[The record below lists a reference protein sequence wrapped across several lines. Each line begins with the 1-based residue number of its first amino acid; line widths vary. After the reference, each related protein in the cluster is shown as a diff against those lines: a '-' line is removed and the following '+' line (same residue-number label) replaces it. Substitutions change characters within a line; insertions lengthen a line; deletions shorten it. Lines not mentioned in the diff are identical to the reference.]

1 MKLVILSGRSG
12 SGKSVA
18 LNALEDSGY
27 YCIDNLPMALA
38 LEVRNRHF
46 KHTDALAISVDA
58 RNPNDL
64 VHFTQELERIKTVHP
79 ELKVIFTDANESV
92 LLKRFSETRRRHPL
106 THMGI
111 SLRDAMKQE
120 EQLIAPIRAAA
131 DLVINT
137 SSLTPHELREQIR
150 SRVTKNGSSNMD
162 ILFTSFG
169 FKHGAPQD
177 ADFIFDA
184 RCLPNPHWVAELRPF
199 TGRDAPIQEYLGADS
214 QVMEYIWQLRV
225 FLDTWLPEFAKQDRS
240 YFTFAVGCTGGKH
253 RSVYIVEKLNEHFA
267 GLYPNVQIRHRQLDK
282 TT

>member
-18 LNALEDSGY
+18 LNALEDAGY
-27 YCIDNLPMALA
+27 YCIDNLPLELT

-58 RNPNDL
+58 RNPYDL
-64 VHFTQELERIKTVHP
+64 AHFTQEMERIKSVHP
-79 ELKVIFTDANESV
+79 ELKVVFIDANESV

-106 THMGI
+106 THNGI
-111 SLRDAMKQE
+111 SLREAMQQE
-120 EQLIAPIRAAA
+120 EQLISPIRATA

-137 SSLTPHELREQIR
+137 SSLTPHQLREQIR
-150 SRVTKNGSSNMD
+150 TRVTKDRSYSMD

-184 RCLPNPHWVAELRPF
+184 RCLPNPHWVPELRPF
-199 TGRDAPIQEYLGADS
+199 TGRDQPIQEYLGADN

-225 FLDTWLPEFAKQDRS
+225 FLDTWLPEFAKQERS
-240 YFTFAVGCTGGKH
+240 YFTFAVGCTGGQH
-253 RSVYIVEKLNEHFA
+253 RSVYIVEKLNEHFS
-267 GLYPNVQIRHRQLDK
+267 GLYPNVKVSHRQLDK
-282 TT
+282 AT